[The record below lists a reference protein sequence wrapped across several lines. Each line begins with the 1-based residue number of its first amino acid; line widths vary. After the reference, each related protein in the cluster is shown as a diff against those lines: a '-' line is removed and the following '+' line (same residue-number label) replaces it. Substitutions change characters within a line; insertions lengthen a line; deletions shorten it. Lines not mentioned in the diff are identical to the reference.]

1 MNAFYLQREDAYQYF
16 YNVLRPR
23 YERYYKLYVAYS
35 GDRKREV
42 KTWQANVFV
51 PYVQAVIETMMPRI
65 LDARP
70 DFTVIGRT
78 SEDNLKSEKQQ
89 QLADYLWEISG
100 MDDVTEDVVRS
111 ALIYGTGFMQVSWK
125 KDVRKLKFLK
135 TRDIG
140 SRKYKWQDEE
150 KTFYDA
156 PFCEWVDNF
165 GLWYDWHNIQRKLK
179 NYWFKR
185 LVLSGNEI
193 RRRYPMAD
201 PARLEMALNSAGGD
215 LTDYAAI
222 RLMVKSSQ
230 ERITKDADR
239 NVAISYAGVY
249 YNTQRYQQVDS
260 KLRMYEVHEWTR
272 PYEDTFAVMV
282 GGSRVPILRNGFMPI
297 PYDFKEAPFIEVPY
311 LRVPGEFEGYG
322 IAAILESPQILLNTI
337 KNQRLD
343 AATLS
348 IHKMWIVN
356 PLANINKDEL
366 VTRPFGIIY
375 SIDPQGVRE
384 VQFSDIKASAYKEE
398 DLLKSDM
405 QYASGVDDA
414 SMGIKSGANAT
425 EIRHLR
431 ESTLER
437 VRLFINHLGSAYADV
452 IRYWMDMERQLFS
465 KAQTI
470 RITGDNGEIE
480 YPLIEKDDLMGRFD
494 YRASVLPSI
503 AGQQDVQKKQDMDLF
518 QLLISLPFV
527 DQRKLTAK
535 VLGDWG
541 WSLDSVAQ
549 SDQGAPAGAGAP
561 PAGMPGMPAGAPTG
575 PGAAAAAIPGM
586 PPMAPGGQPQDM
598 GAMAAMMGGGAPMG
612 APAGGPGA
620 GQGGPG
626 EQMPQTSTIHPS
638 VIQRALQM
646 LRKPG
651 EEDTGAATTAFGQ
664 GAMPINLLHGG
675 MPPTAPAAGLQAPA
689 THGALGK
696 GANPRGHNRTGK
708 VNTNISKAGHAN
720 PESSLMSQTHNIQR

>member
-1 MNAFYLQREDAYQYF
+1 MTRLIGTYSATNYGQKEVDLMNAFYLQSEDAYQYF
-16 YNVLRPR
+16 YNILRPR
-23 YERYYKLYVAYS
+23 YERYYKLFVAFS
-35 GDRKREV
+35 GDRKREI

-78 SEDNLKSEKQQ
+78 SEDNLKAEKQQ
-89 QLADYLWEISG
+89 QLCDYLWEISG
-100 MDDVTEDVVRS
+100 MDGITEDVVRS
-111 ALIYGTGFMQVSWK
+111 SLMYGTGFMQVSWK

-135 TRDIG
+135 TKDIG
-140 SRKYKWQDEE
+140 NRKYKWQEE
-150 KTFYDA
+150 ERTFYDA

-165 GLWYDWHNIQRKLK
+165 ALWYDWHNIDRKLK
-179 NYWFKR
+179 QYWFKR
-185 LVLSGNEI
+185 LVLSANEI

-201 PARLEMALNSAGGD
+201 PERLEMAINSAGGD

-222 RLMVKSSQ
+222 RQLVKSSQ

-239 NVAISYAGVY
+239 NVAISYSGVY

-260 KLRMYEVHEWTR
+260 KLRMYEVKEWWR

-282 GGSRVPILRNGFMPI
+282 GGSRIPILRNGFMPI
-297 PYDFKEAPFIEVPY
+297 PYDFKEAPFIDVPY
-311 LRVPGEFEGYG
+311 LKIPGEFEGYG
-322 IAAILESPQILLNTI
+322 LASILESPQILLNTI

-414 SMGIKSGANAT
+414 SMGMKSGANAT

-437 VRLFINHLGSAYADV
+437 VRLFINHLGAAYGDV
-452 IRYWMDMERQLFS
+452 LRYWMDMERQLFT
-465 KAQTI
+465 KEMTI
-470 RITGDNGEIE
+470 RVIGDNGDVE
-480 YPLIEKDDLMGRFD
+480 YPLIEKDDLCGKFD

-518 QLLISLPFV
+518 QLLISLPFI

-541 WSLDSVAQ
+541 WSLDNVAQ
-549 SDQGAPAGAGAP
+549 SDQGQAQQ
-561 PAGMPGMPAGAPTG
+561 GMPGMPATPGGAPG
-575 PGAAAAAIPGM
+575 AQGAPQGMGAA
-586 PPMAPGGQPQDM
+586 QPQDL
-598 GAMAAMMGGGAPMG
+598 AAMSQLG
-612 APAGGPGA
+612 AGGPPQ
-620 GQGGPG
+620 GQPAPQ
-626 EQMPQTSTIHPS
+626 QMPQTSTISPQ
-638 VIQRALQM
+638 VVMQALSL

-651 EEDTGAATTAFGQ
+651 EEQGAQGTAFGQ
-664 GAMPINLLHGG
+664 AAAPINLLRSG
-675 MPPTAPAAGLQAPA
+675 MPPTAPSAGLPPPA
-689 THGALGK
+689 THGATGP
-696 GANPRGHNRTGK
+696 NPRGHNRTGK
-708 VNTNISKAGHAN
+708 VNTNISKGNNSN
-720 PESSLMSQTHNIQR
+720 PESQLQNRALNIQR